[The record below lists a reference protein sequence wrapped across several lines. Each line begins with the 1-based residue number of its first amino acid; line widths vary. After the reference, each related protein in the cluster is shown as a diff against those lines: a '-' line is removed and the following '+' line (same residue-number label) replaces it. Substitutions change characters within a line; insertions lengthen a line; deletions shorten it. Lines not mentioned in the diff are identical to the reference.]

1 MFGQVLRSIAVE
13 KTGSRND
20 IGIDVSISP
29 KVNFP
34 TGGEC
39 LALIVIDEEP
49 FICRWCKVR
58 HSACNGSESLHD
70 HIGIGGMQV
79 STMRDQRR
87 MNHYLR
93 SAAVNLLDRKRE
105 CDVGVPED
113 IVIGKI
119 PCIRVKAR

>member
-1 MFGQVLRSIAVE
+1 MFGQVLRSVAVE
-13 KTGSRND
+13 KTRSGSD
-20 IGIDVSISP
+20 VGIHVRILP
-29 KVNFP
+29 KAEFP

-49 FICRWCKVR
+49 FICRGRKVR

-87 MNHYLR
+87 MKHYLR

-105 CDVGVPED
+105 
-113 IVIGKI
+113 
-119 PCIRVKAR
+119 